1 MVLADEKVKGVGY
14 MAHIILAS
22 HGDLSCGMLSS
33 VKMIVG
39 NLADNITTYSLY
51 PGENPQDY
59 VDSLAREVEKSNDS
73 YLILTDVEGGSVTNA
88 FIQLARFHHVHV
100 ISGMNLGL
108 VLEIAVN
115 FMDND
120 KNPSIKLCVER
131 AREAI
136 VYHKSF
142 ILEGKKND
150 EF

>member
-1 MVLADEKVKGVGY
+1 

-39 NLADNITTYSLY
+39 DLADNIITYSLY

-59 VDSLAREVEKSNDS
+59 VDSLTREIEKSDDS

-88 FIQLARFHHVHV
+88 FIQLARFNHVHV

-108 VLEIAVN
+108 VLEIVVN
-115 FMDND
+115 SIDYE
-120 KNPSIKLCVER
+120 KKPSIKLCVEK
-131 AREAI
+131 AKKAI
-136 VYHKSF
+136 VYHKYF
-142 ILEGKKND
+142 TAEGKKND